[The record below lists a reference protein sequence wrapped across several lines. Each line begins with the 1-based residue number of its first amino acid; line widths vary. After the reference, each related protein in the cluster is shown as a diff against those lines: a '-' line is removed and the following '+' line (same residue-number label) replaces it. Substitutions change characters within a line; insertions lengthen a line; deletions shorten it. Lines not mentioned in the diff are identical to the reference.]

1 MAVTLATNKKDV
13 LALVKLYSKGIEIKG
28 DSRYRS
34 FKPYLYISDNE
45 NKPIRINNKFI
56 LLENKIM
63 KKEAVKQ
70 IVKETY
76 ENEKRSID
84 NKKTNKELFRKFKK
98 RK

>member
-1 MAVTLATNKKDV
+1 MAVTLATNKKDE

-28 DSRYRS
+28 DKRFRS

-45 NKPIRINNKFI
+45 NKPIKIGKKFK
-56 LLENKIM
+56 LLKNKIM
-63 KKEAVKQ
+63 EKEAVKQ

-76 ENEKRSID
+76 ENEKKNI
-84 NKKTNKELFRKFKK
+84 NYYKTNRELFRKFKK